1 MGKESIY
8 FGDAKL
14 GFGKKEV
21 TGKYTTVDGEDF
33 FLIENYSKM
42 RPFFMTIVSANDH
55 WLFIAS
61 NGGLSAGR
69 KNPEQS
75 LFPYYSDDKI
85 INSTSDTGSKTI
97 LRVKEDKGIKL
108 WEPFTEAFEGI
119 YDITSNLYKNREGN
133 KIIFEE
139 TNHDLGL
146 CFRYG
151 WMFSEKYGIV
161 KK

>member
-1 MGKESIY
+1 MGKDSIF

-14 GFGKKEV
+14 NYGEKEV
-21 TGKYTTVDGEDF
+21 SGKYAIIDGEDF

-85 INSTSDTGSKTI
+85 INKST
-97 LRVKEDKGIKL
+97 
-108 WEPFTEAFEGI
+108 
-119 YDITSNLYKNREGN
+119 N
-133 KIIFEE
+133 
-139 TNHDLGL
+139 
-146 CFRYG
+146 
-151 WMFSEKYGIV
+151 
-161 KK
+161 

>member
-55 WLFIAS
+55 WLFISS

-97 LRVKEDKGIKL
+97 LRVKEDK
-108 WEPFTEAFEGI
+108 
-119 YDITSNLYKNREGN
+119 
-133 KIIFEE
+133 
-139 TNHDLGL
+139 
-146 CFRYG
+146 
-151 WMFSEKYGIV
+151 
-161 KK
+161 